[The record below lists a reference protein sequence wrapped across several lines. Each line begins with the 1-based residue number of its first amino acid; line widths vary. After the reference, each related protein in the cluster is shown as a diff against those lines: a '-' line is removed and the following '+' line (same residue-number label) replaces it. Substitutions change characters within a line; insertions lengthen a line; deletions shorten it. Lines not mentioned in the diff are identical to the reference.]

1 MAAPKVT
8 LTVTDGGLGAAQGT
22 DRLLAV
28 FGVSSVG
35 TIGSMAQFTDPASLI
50 ASYGYGPGVSLALHV
65 LKVSGQPVIFGRASE
80 DESSA
85 ASAVTHD
92 GTGLSVMSVSKTN
105 AGLEYYDDHEILVAV
120 TKAGTA
126 GTDVCRV
133 SISLDG
139 GITSLGI
146 YAVPTTRVI
155 DIPKTNA
162 RITFTAATLVLGDTY
177 SFSTTAAR
185 STGTGTAAGDITA
198 MIGGLQ
204 AYSAAHGGVYSTI
217 VADADSRDAAA
228 VEAIE
233 AAADAL
239 AAGQEFVRVYSAAR
253 PWDSEAETKA
263 SWITDISADFAE
275 LSALRVDVGAGSAYV
290 LDPASGAYVWRVNTW
305 PRAARAASTEV
316 HIDSAWV
323 ALGYLADVREVDYDE
338 RTRGEVASLDNA
350 RFSTLTTHVGRSGI
364 YITNPRLMAP
374 PGSDYVF
381 TQYGRVMDKVCRTV
395 YGYMLDRLSQSV
407 RLTPGT
413 GTIAEADAQKIEQG
427 CNSALKAAVI
437 APGNVTDAKCTVSR
451 TDNLSIPGAT
461 FHVQVAVLPL
471 GYLKDIAVNLFFS
484 LNV

>member
-28 FGVSSVG
+28 FGVSSAG
-35 TIGSMAQFTDPASLI
+35 TIGTMAQFTDPASLM
-50 ASYGYGPGVSLALHV
+50 ATYGYGPGVSLALHV

-80 DESSA
+80 DEASA
-85 ASAVTHD
+85 ASSVTHD
-92 GTGLSVMSVSKTN
+92 GTGLSVMSVGKTN
-105 AGLEYYDDHEILVAV
+105 AALQYFDDHEILVAV

-155 DIPKTNA
+155 DIPKTNI
-162 RITFTAATLVLGDTY
+162 RITFTAASLVLGDSYT
-177 SFSTTAAR
+177 FSTSAAR

-198 MIGGLQ
+198 LISGLQ
-204 AYSAAHGGVYSTI
+204 PYSSAHGGTYPTLI
-217 VADADSRDAAA
+217 ADADTRDATAVAA
-228 VEAIE
+228 IQT
-233 AAADAL
+233 AADAL
-239 AAGQEFVRVYSAAR
+239 AGGQEFVRVYTSARA
-253 PWDSEAETKA
+253 WDQEAETKA
-263 SWITDISADFAE
+263 SWINDISADFAE
-275 LSALRVDVGAGSAYV
+275 TNALRVDVGAGQAEV
-290 LDPASGAYVWRVNTW
+290 LDGASGAYAWRSTTW
-305 PRAARAASTEV
+305 SRAARAASTEV

-323 ALGYLADVREVDYDE
+323 ALGNCTDVRSVDYDE
-338 RTRGEVASLDNA
+338 RTRGEVPSLDNA
-350 RFSTLTTHVGRSGI
+350 RFSTMTTHVGRVGY

-374 PGSDYVF
+374 PGSDYVY
-381 TQYGRVMDKVCRTV
+381 TQYGRVMDKVCKTV

-427 CNSALKAAVI
+427 CNAALKASVI

-471 GYLKDIAVNLFFS
+471 GYLKDIAVNLFFT

>member
-28 FGVSSVG
+28 FGVSSSG
-35 TIGSMAQFTDPASLI
+35 TIGSMAQFSDPASLI
-50 ASYGYGPGVSLALHV
+50 ATYGYGPGVSLALHV
-65 LKVSGQPVIFGRASE
+65 LKVSGQPVIFGRAAE
-80 DESSA
+80 DEASA

-105 AGLEYYDDHEILVAV
+105 AALQYLDTHEIKVVV

-162 RITFTAATLVLGDTY
+162 RITFTAATLVLGDSYT
-177 SFSTTAAR
+177 FSTTAAR

-198 MIGGLQ
+198 LMGGLQ
-204 AYSAAHGGVYSTI
+204 AYAASHGGIYSTM
-217 VADADSRDAAA
+217 VADADTRDAAA
-228 VEAIE
+228 VAAIQT
-233 AAADAL
+233 AADAL
-239 AAGQEFVRVYSAAR
+239 ATGQEFVRVYTSARA
-253 PWDSEAETKA
+253 WEQGAETLA
-263 SWITDISADFAE
+263 DWINDISADFAE
-275 LSALRVDVGAGSAYV
+275 TNALRVDVGAGQAYV
-290 LDPASGAYVWRVNTW
+290 LDGASGAYVWRSSCW

-323 ALGYLADVREVDYDE
+323 ALGNCLDVRSVDYDE
-338 RTRGEVASLDNA
+338 RTRGEVPSLDTA
-350 RFSTLTTHVGRSGI
+350 RFSTMTTHVGRVGY
-364 YITNPRLMAP
+364 YITNPRLMSP
-374 PGSDYVF
+374 PGSDYVY

-413 GTIAEADAQKIEQG
+413 GTIAEADAQKIELG
-427 CNSALKAAVI
+427 CDAALAAAVV
-437 APGNVTDAKCTVSR
+437 APGNVTSAKCTVSR
-451 TDNLSIPGAT
+451 ADNLSIPGAT